1 MSKDEDAGRVTRAQL
16 IREINENM
24 AAEVELQRALAK
36 LTRIKFDALIGVGF
50 TELQAVLLCKP

>member
-1 MSKDEDAGRVTRAQL
+1 MSKDEDAGRVKRAQL

-24 AAEVELQRALAK
+24 TAEVELQRALAK

-50 TELQAVLLCKP
+50 TELQAILLCKP

>member
-1 MSKDEDAGRVTRAQL
+1 MSKDEDAGRVKRAQL

-36 LTRIKFDALIGVGF
+36 LARIKFDALIGVGF
-50 TELQAVLLCKP
+50 TEYQAILLCKP

>member
-1 MSKDEDAGRVTRAQL
+1 MSKDEDAGRVKRAQL
-16 IREINENM
+16 IREIIENM

-50 TELQAVLLCKP
+50 TECQAILLCKP

>member
-1 MSKDEDAGRVTRAQL
+1 MSKDEDASRVKRAQL

-24 AAEVELQRALAK
+24 TAEVELQRALAK

-50 TELQAVLLCKP
+50 TEMQAILLCKP